1 MDESGLERTLQTPAH
16 PPVNERRLLLILSL
30 ACGVGV
36 SNLYYNQPLL
46 LEMAHTLHVLPAKI
60 SQVAV
65 AAQLGYA
72 AGIFLFVPLGDVLE
86 RRGLMVRLFAGVTA
100 AMLASALSPSFL
112 ILLLASVLTGLTAA
126 VTHVIVPIAPEL
138 AREENRGRAIGTV
151 MTGLLL
157 GILLARTFAGLL
169 GEWLGWRSVY
179 FAGAALNLMFVP
191 LLLRFLPR
199 LPPHR
204 PVTYGHALRSLWT
217 LVAGEALLREAAVIG
232 GLVFAAF
239 SAFWTTLVFL
249 LGSPHYRMGPAVA
262 GAFGVLGA
270 TGALVAPLAGRL
282 SDRHGERRVVGY
294 ALLVEVAAFLTL
306 WLLGYHLL
314 GLVVGVILLDGGAQA
329 NQIANQTRIFGIDAH
344 ARGRIN
350 TVYMMIFFAFGS
362 AGSAAGAVAWQKAGW
377 PGVCLLSI
385 ALIGL
390 AGLRHAFGHKGRQPT
405 ASARTA

>member
-1 MDESGLERTLQTPAH
+1 MDERGPDLTLLPTPPSATD
-16 PPVNERRLLLILSL
+16 ERRLLLLLSL

-46 LEMAHTLHVLPAKI
+46 LEMAHTMHVLPGRI

-72 AGIFLFVPLGDVLE
+72 AGIFLFVPLGDVVE
-86 RRGLMVRLFAGVTA
+86 RRALMVRLFSGVTA
-100 AMLASALSPSFL
+100 AMLASALAPNFL
-112 ILLLASVLTGLTAA
+112 VLLLASVCIGLTAA
-126 VTHVIVPIAPEL
+126 VTHVAVPIAPEL
-138 AREENRGRAIGTV
+138 ARADNRGHAVGTV

-157 GILLARTFAGLL
+157 GILLARAFAGVL

-179 FAGAALNLMFVP
+179 FAGAALNMMFVP

-199 LPPHR
+199 LPPRR
-204 PVTYGHALRSLWT
+204 PVAYAHALRSLWT
-217 LVAGEALLREAAVIG
+217 LIAGEALLREAAVIG

-282 SDRHGERRVVGY
+282 ADKHGERRVVGY
-294 ALLVEVAAFLTL
+294 ALVVEVAAFLML
-306 WLLGYHLL
+306 WFLGYHLL
-314 GLVVGVILLDGGAQA
+314 GLIVGVILLDGGAQA
-329 NQIANQTRIFGIDAH
+329 NQIANQTRIFGIDAD

-362 AGSAAGAVAWQKAGW
+362 GGSAAGALAWEHWRW
-377 PGVCLLSI
+377 PGVCVLSLT
-385 ALIGL
+385 LIGL
-390 AGLRHAFGHKGRQPT
+390 AGLRHVLGQRRSPKAPCT
-405 ASARTA
+405 AA